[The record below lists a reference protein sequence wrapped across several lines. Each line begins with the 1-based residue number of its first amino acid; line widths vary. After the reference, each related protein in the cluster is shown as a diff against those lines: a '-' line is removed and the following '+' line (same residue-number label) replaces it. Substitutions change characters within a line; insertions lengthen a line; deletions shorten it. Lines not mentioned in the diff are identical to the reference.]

1 MIAKLSYRKLRN
13 EMVEKNLKQESFA
26 EMIGISDRHVRN
38 LCNRDMNISVSLCYR
53 LSIALKTSMESLLV
67 IYEEEDE

>member
-13 EMVEKNLKQESFA
+13 EMVDKNLKQESFA
-26 EMIGISDRHVRN
+26 EMIGVSDRHVRN

-53 LSIALKTSMESLLV
+53 LSIVLKTSMESLLV

>member
-1 MIAKLSYRKLRN
+1 MISKLSYRKLRN

-53 LSIALKTSMESLLV
+53 LSVVLKTSMESLLV

>member
-26 EMIGISDRHVRN
+26 EMVGISDRHVRN
-38 LCNRDMNISVSLCYR
+38 LCNRDMNVSVSLCYR
-53 LSIALKTSMESLLV
+53 LSIALETSMESLLV
-67 IYEEEDE
+67 IYEEEIE

>member
-13 EMVEKNLKQESFA
+13 EMVEKNLKQELFA
-26 EMIGISDRHVRN
+26 EMIGVSDRHVRN

-53 LSIALKTSMESLLV
+53 LSVVLKTSMESLLV